1 MGDYD
6 ESGRD
11 GATRRAGGENITNG
25 GNGRENPPTGNNG
38 DNKDPT
44 AASSTGAGS
53 VQHNGLATRD
63 CVAATGRAPRAHA
76 PARGTIRVKRPIGS
90 GNADPGTASRGR
102 RPGVF
107 PRMGLLEFNFGAG
120 VFQLLL
126 CGFGFGF
133 DRSFQNGFGC
143 AFHQGLGFSQTQ
155 TGLDFAHGF
164 DDGDLLVR
172 REDMTKTT
180 SKLVSLRRGRSQ
192 RRVRRRRRPPGPRRS
207 LPIFLPVV

>member
-11 GATRRAGGENITNG
+11 GATRRAGGENITDG
-25 GNGRENPPTGNNG
+25 GNGRENPPTGNNRA
-38 DNKDPT
+38 DENST
-44 AASSTGAGS
+44 AVSSTGTELLQHSGS
-53 VQHNGLATRD
+53 ATRD
-63 CVAATGRAPRAHA
+63 RVAATGRAPRVHA
-76 PARGTIRVKRPIGS
+76 RARGTIRVKRPIGS
-90 GNADPGTASRGR
+90 GNADPGTAPRGR

-107 PRMGLLEFNFGAG
+107 PGIGLLEFNFGAG

-126 CGFGFGF
+126 CGFGFRF

-155 TGLDFAHGF
+155 TGLDFAHCF

-172 REDMTKTT
+172 READQDD
-180 SKLVSLRRGRSQ
+180 VEVGLRFGGGRSISMS
-192 RRVRRRRRPPGPRRS
+192 RA
-207 LPIFLPVV
+207 